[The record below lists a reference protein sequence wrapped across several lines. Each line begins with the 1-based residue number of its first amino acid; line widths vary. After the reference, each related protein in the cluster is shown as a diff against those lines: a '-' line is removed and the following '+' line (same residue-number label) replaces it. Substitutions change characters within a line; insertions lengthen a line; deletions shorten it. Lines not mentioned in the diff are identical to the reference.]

1 MARVIFLGSKF
12 RSSIFF
18 GGFQEKMIFLGYE
31 DFVDIF
37 GVITKNIHKIF
48 IPQKYHKI
56 GRYLV
61 LISMH
66 FRGFS

>member
-12 RSSIFF
+12 RSSIFL

-61 LISMH
+61 VISMR